1 MSEERGLRKTRT
13 GKVISTKMDKTI
25 TVTVERRLQHPVYG
39 KYIKRR
45 TRLCVHDS
53 ANETQVGDVVDI
65 AECRPISKSKN
76 WRLVKVV
83 AKGISQQG
91 V

>member
-1 MSEERGLRKTRT
+1 MESQMKIRTRRGTVVSKS
-13 GKVISTKMDKTI
+13 GDKSVKVQIDYKVK
-25 TVTVERRLQHPVYG
+25 HPVYG

-65 AECRPISKSKN
+65 VECRPISKSKS

-83 AKGISQQG
+83 QRG
-91 V
+91 VNK

>member
-1 MSEERGLRKTRT
+1 MAAVKKIKTRRGT
-13 GKVISTKMDKTI
+13 VVSRSGDKSVKVQIDYKVK
-25 TVTVERRLQHPVYG
+25 HPVYG

-65 AECRPISKSKN
+65 VECRPISKSKN

-91 V
+91 A